1 MGVLRELATTCGLVV
16 AGLVCVSMMQQ
27 HALADEDGAV
37 SRGLPEQELHRRRL
51 AAAGEYDQA
60 TRTISEIFNET
71 ASTSANGMPGAV
83 QLFVSTGLVLVL
95 GSLAAGAGI
104 GGGGLF
110 VPIYMALL
118 GAGPKGAVPLSKAT
132 ILGGAIGNFISLG
145 FARHPKAKT
154 HRQADRPM
162 IDYEASTFMQSGELL
177 GVVFGVLLNNLLP
190 AICIVV
196 FLVFILS
203 FNAFKTLKKGIA
215 IRKKETAAMLKAAGE
230 PPASTT
236 TTTTADAAAAAPAVR
251 TTPVE
256 KEIVGDDKASAA
268 ADGSDDALEAKDV
281 NGVEAVEVK
290 VTVEEGGKARRT
302 STELQAIL
310 DDNAKQYPVW
320 AWSLLAP
327 MTLFTVVYAIVKK
340 QIKDSEGC
348 VEAGYWL
355 WYLTPLP
362 VLGGFMLGTAYILK
376 NRHLRK
382 VAAGFEYLAADMQW
396 DTETLKRFPKTAIL
410 AGVTAGLLGIGGGMV
425 IGPLFLSIGMEP
437 QVGTSSC
444 AFMILWT
451 AFSGVVIYGVDGK
464 LGAELAIW
472 CVGFGFIS
480 GQIGQRLVNA
490 VLKKTGRP
498 SYVVFLLGSIIGAAC
513 VAMTCMMVVKMVTG
527 DYDANDEV
535 EDDEKIS
542 THLFYLGSGFGCAS
556 DDHYNATNASYAH

>member
-1 MGVLRELATTCGLVV
+1 MR
-16 AGLVCVSMMQQ
+16 S
-27 HALADEDGAV
+27 
-37 SRGLPEQELHRRRL
+37 
-51 AAAGEYDQA
+51 
-60 TRTISEIFNET
+60 
-71 ASTSANGMPGAV
+71 
-83 QLFVSTGLVLVL
+83 
-95 GSLAAGAGI
+95 
-104 GGGGLF
+104 
-110 VPIYMALL
+110 
-118 GAGPKGAVPLSKAT
+118 
-132 ILGGAIGNFISLG
+132 
-145 FARHPKAKT
+145 
-154 HRQADRPM
+154 
-162 IDYEASTFMQSGELL
+162 
-177 GVVFGVLLNNLLP
+177 
-190 AICIVV
+190 
-196 FLVFILS
+196 
-203 FNAFKTLKKGIA
+203 FKTLKKGIA

-256 KEIVGDDKASAA
+256 KEIVGDDKANAA
-268 ADGSDDALEAKDV
+268 AAGSDDALEAKDV
-281 NGVEAVEVK
+281 NGVEAVGVE

-310 DDNAKQYPVW
+310 DDDAKQYPLW

-327 MTLFTVVYAIVKK
+327 MTLFTVVYAIIKK

-362 VLGGFMLGTAYILK
+362 VLGGFMLRTAYLLK

-396 DTETLKRFPKTAIL
+396 DTETLKRFPATAIL

-451 AFSGVVIYGVDGK
+451 AFSGVVIYGLDDH

-472 CVGFGFIS
+472 CVAFGFIS

-513 VAMTCMMVVKMVTG
+513 LAMATTLVIKMVTG
-527 DYDANDEV
+527 DYDANDTIE
-535 EDDEKIS
+535 ENETIS
-542 THLFYLGSGFGCAS
+542 THLFYLGSGLGCKSS
-556 DDHYNATNASYAH
+556 DDYHNSSYAH